1 MAADWVDGVGGSSP
15 DTLCWCVLLCV
26 HVKPTFPESISAMLM
41 LATPLPLIASSPC
54 KWQHLGSWVM
64 ETYLLTYLLLQGPA
78 LPCFQALKEAQ
89 KHLSKS
95 RSPAAAAQ
103 MEGLSRRISQLD
115 RFVSAREHMLSDA
128 ATSVKI
134 CNALVGEVCTSIQI
148 CGTAWPAR
156 FKPVMWLM

>member
-1 MAADWVDGVGGSSP
+1 MPTLGCR
-15 DTLCWCVLLCV
+15 DTPSASWACPACV
-26 HVKPTFPESISAMLM
+26 
-41 LATPLPLIASSPC
+41 
-54 KWQHLGSWVM
+54 
-64 ETYLLTYLLLQGPA
+64 
-78 LPCFQALKEAQ
+78 QALKEAQ

-134 CNALVGEVCTSIQI
+134 CNALVGEVGTSIHSTLWKRL
-148 CGTAWPAR
+148 GGKVWAGDVL
-156 FKPVMWLM
+156 PVRRYRQTLLSIRCHAMGLEVGSNRVTYGRCVADIVHLVSQAE